1 MPRGTEL
8 FPEIRELSE
17 KIEKATLPPELKSK
31 ALQLVRQLD
40 RMAKLRSYSSEYESI
55 SRYVDLVTSLPWN
68 TRSRDNLD
76 LKKAREVLDKNHYG
90 MELVKERVLEYIAI
104 LNLTER
110 ERGRRVEVA
119 TGPLAITRASVLCFV
134 GLPGIGKTSVGYS
147 IAQSLGRKFIRVAM
161 GGMGTAAQLRG
172 RARAFPM
179 AEPGLIVKGLKKAQT
194 KNPVVLLD
202 EIDRVGEEARAEVT
216 GVLLEL
222 LDPEQNSE
230 FLDYYL
236 DFPTDLSEALFIC
249 TANHTRTI
257 ANAVLDRLEVIQ
269 MPAYSDEE
277 KIVIG
282 RDFLLPKSL
291 EGAGLSSE
299 QLVIAPDVWPQIARP
314 LGYDA
319 GIRTLERTIQGICRR
334 VAKSVV
340 EGKIKKVGI
349 SAENIKDYLPRW

>member
-1 MPRGTEL
+1 MPKRTEL

-17 KIEKATLPPELKSK
+17 KIGKATLPPELKNK
-31 ALQLVRQLD
+31 TLQMVRQLD
-40 RMAKLRSYSSEYESI
+40 RMVKLRRYSSEYESI
-55 SRYVDLVTSLPWN
+55 SRYVDLVTSLPWDA
-68 TRSRDNLD
+68 RSQDNLD
-76 LKKAREVLDKNHYG
+76 LEKARRVLDENHYG
-90 MELVKERVLEYIAI
+90 MEMVKERILEYIAI
-104 LNLTER
+104 LSLTEK
-110 ERGRRVEVA
+110 ERGRRAELT
-119 TGPLAITRASVLCFV
+119 TGPLAITHASVLCFV

-161 GGMGTAAQLRG
+161 GGMGTAVQLRG
-172 RARAFPM
+172 RSRALPM
-179 AEPGLIVKGLKKAQT
+179 SEPGLIVKGLRKVQT

-202 EIDRVGEEARAEVT
+202 EIDRVGEDARAEIT

-236 DFPTDLSEALFIC
+236 DFPIDLSEALFIC

-269 MPAYSDEE
+269 MPAYSDKE
-277 KIVIG
+277 KVVIG

-291 EGAGLSSE
+291 AGAGLSSK
-299 QLVIAPDVWPQIARP
+299 QLVIKQSVWPRITRP

-334 VAKSVV
+334 VAKKVV
-340 EGKIKKVGI
+340 EGKIKKVVI
-349 SAENIKDYLPRW
+349 SAENIEDYLPRW